1 MDPYWVCP
9 YHGSAALKWGTI
21 SLWFPPWGIRKD
33 HKPTLSRKPQY
44 RRLNFTRHK
53 LIDRYC
59 SVNFLLSWNM
69 IIDCHN
75 SRRPTHLRARGALWR
90 EAGSHSREPIHHIF
104 HKVPLSPSITPSEGG
119 GGGLS
124 LEKKRHT
131 SKATSCCIYNPFS
144 LRLIK
149 NNSVYTAFS
158 WEEVLRGGEPRG
170 CDELNSLCV
179 LS

>member
-1 MDPYWVCP
+1 MDPYRVCP
-9 YHGSAALKWGTI
+9 YQGSAALKWGTI

-44 RRLNFTRHK
+44 RRLSFTRHK

-75 SRRPTHLRARGALWR
+75 MWRPTHLRALGALWR

-119 GGGLS
+119 GALFG
-124 LEKKRHT
+124 KKKGT
-131 SKATSCCIYNPFS
+131 LQKQQAAASITPSAWGS
-144 LRLIK
+144 
-149 NNSVYTAFS
+149 
-158 WEEVLRGGEPRG
+158 
-170 CDELNSLCV
+170 
-179 LS
+179 

>member
-1 MDPYWVCP
+1 MTGSCFITSFPKQSNCILFPFSSISSLCLMDSYRVCP
-9 YHGSAALKWGTI
+9 YQGSAALKWGTI

-75 SRRPTHLRARGALWR
+75 TWRPTHLRARGALWR
-90 EAGSHSREPIHHIF
+90 EAGSHSCEPIHHIF

-119 GGGLS
+119 RGLS
-124 LEKKRHT
+124 LEKKKGT
-131 SKATSCCIYNPFS
+131 LQKQQAAASITPSAWGS
-144 LRLIK
+144 
-149 NNSVYTAFS
+149 
-158 WEEVLRGGEPRG
+158 
-170 CDELNSLCV
+170 
-179 LS
+179 

>member
-1 MDPYWVCP
+1 MDPYRVCP
-9 YHGSAALKWGTI
+9 YRGSAALKWGTI
-21 SLWFPPWGIRKD
+21 SLCFPPRGIRKD

-75 SRRPTHLRARGALWR
+75 TRRPTHLRARGALCR
-90 EAGSHSREPIHHIF
+90 EAGSHSRKPIHHIF
-104 HKVPLSPSITPSEGG
+104 HKVPLSPSITPWEGG
-119 GGGLS
+119 GALFG
-124 LEKKRHT
+124 KKRHT

-149 NNSVYTAFS
+149 NNSVYTAFF
-158 WEEVLRGGEPRG
+158 LRGGSQGRRAKKLRWIKLFV
-170 CDELNSLCV
+170 CT
-179 LS
+179 